1 MAVQFNEAISNV
13 VELVRCLAELSTKV
27 SHRATAPRTASTRP
41 HSPPRPPRVQI
52 SDAFKQGARSTVP
65 ELLARGRPL
74 GKALDAAVT
83 DLVNRAMQDLGLNH
97 RRTLHAGD
105 VHVGAPPSDDR
116 IKECVPLPHS
126 PCLSTSPS
134 PRTPCL

>member
-1 MAVQFNEAISNV
+1 MHVPQRGI
-13 VELVRCLAELSTKV
+13 R
-27 SHRATAPRTASTRP
+27 SHFPFRSPPVPTPDPVPPPPRP
-41 HSPPRPPRVQI
+41 YPRPPRAQI